1 MFKITKLI
9 KVKAYE
15 NGHDLWATHNTWTLT
30 VSASIG
36 CLQTHFFDIFVIF
49 FAKIINNTEN
59 ICNFVIG
66 NLHNS
71 YCLNLCNYL
80 IYNYKDNKI
89 MRDYQTFKTLFLSR
103 TQVISII
110 GKYDEI
116 DQYWGKWLKIIK
128 YLMLFHQNSCRKS
141 QKGVYLHRVKSQKS
155 VKYES

>member
-15 NGHDLWATHNTWTLT
+15 NGHDLRTTHNTWTLT

-59 ICNFVIG
+59 ICNFVLG
-66 NLHNS
+66 NLHNY

-80 IYNYKDNKI
+80 AYNYKDNKI

-103 TQVISII
+103 TQVYYFMCLGAIYFMRSAQFYAIAI
-110 GKYDEI
+110 FVTGRLCRGWCWGDEGSR
-116 DQYWGKWLKIIK
+116 QAC
-128 YLMLFHQNSCRKS
+128 S
-141 QKGVYLHRVKSQKS
+141 
-155 VKYES
+155 